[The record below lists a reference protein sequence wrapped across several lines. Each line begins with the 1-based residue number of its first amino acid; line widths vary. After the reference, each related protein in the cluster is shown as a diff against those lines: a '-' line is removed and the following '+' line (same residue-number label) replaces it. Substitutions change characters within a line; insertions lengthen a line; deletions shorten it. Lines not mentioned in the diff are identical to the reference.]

1 MTKNFREVAKFT
13 MSTADLLRDYYKRS
27 KYADVILPFTVLRR
41 LDCVLAPSK
50 NAVLKKFEEFK
61 AKLDDLSGILKKA
74 SGYNFYNTSKYDFE
88 KLLDDPNNIKLNL
101 IDYINGFSPN
111 VREIIDKFKLREQ
124 INYLDEKDLLYK
136 VVQRFA
142 DREKIDLHP
151 DSLSNHEVGYVFEE
165 LIRQF
170 NEQSNENPG
179 EHFTPREIIRL
190 MVNVLM
196 SKDKEELSKKGKIV
210 TVYDPAC
217 GTGGMLT
224 IAKEHIV
231 THINPDATIELFGQE
246 VNDETFAVCK
256 SDMLIKGE
264 NAENIKYGSSFSR
277 DGLREQTF
285 DYILSNP
292 PYGKEWKQDEDFIRD
307 ENERGSAGRF
317 GPGLPRISD
326 GQLLFLQHM
335 ISKMHEP
342 KSRELTRIVIV
353 FNGSPL
359 FTGGAGSGESEIR
372 RWTIE
377 KDLLEAIIALPNQ
390 LFYNTG
396 IHTYIWILTNKKE
409 ENRKGKIALINATD
423 MYVKMRKSLGDKRNE
438 ISESQISEITNLYL
452 ENIKN
457 GRVQIFDREEFGYRK
472 ITVERPLRFNF
483 KVEDVRIDRLYEQKA
498 FVDLA
503 VSKKKKDLEEKL
515 REEEEG
521 KKMQGEIKNRLN
533 NMDSRLYKSYDEF
546 MPVFEDTFKSSKV
559 KLTGPLKKA
568 IINALG
574 ERDKTAEIVRNKN
587 GEPEPDSELRDYENV
602 PLGED
607 IYQYFEREVK
617 PYVPDAWIN
626 EKIRDHKD
634 DKVGKVGYEINF
646 NKYFYRYE
654 PPRSIEEITTD
665 MLMLKGEIE
674 GLLKGVTK

>member
-1 MTKNFREVAKFT
+1 MTKNFREIAKFI

-61 AKLDDLSGILKKA
+61 VRLDDLSGILKKA
-74 SGYNFYNTSKYDFE
+74 AGYSFYNTSKYDFE

-111 VREIIDKFKLREQ
+111 VREIVDKFKLREQ

-136 VVQRFA
+136 VVQKFA
-142 DREKIDLHP
+142 DREKTNLHP
-151 DSLSNHEVGYVFEE
+151 DSLSNHEMGYVFEE

-196 SKDKEELSKKGKIV
+196 SKDKDELSKKGKIV

-231 THINPDATIELFGQE
+231 THINPGATIELFGQE

-256 SDMLIKGE
+256 SDVLIKGE

-277 DGLREQTF
+277 DGLKAQAF

-292 PYGKEWKQDEDFIRD
+292 PYGKEWKQDGDFIRD
-307 ENERGSAGRF
+307 EHERGSTGRF
-317 GPGLPRISD
+317 GAGLPRISD

-335 ISKMHEP
+335 ISKMHPVDGKEM
-342 KSRELTRIVIV
+342 TRITIV

-359 FTGGAGSGESEIR
+359 FTGDAGSGESEIR
-372 RWTIE
+372 RWVIE
-377 KDLLEAIIALPNQ
+377 NDWLEAIIALPNQ

-396 IHTYIWILTNKKE
+396 ILTYIWILTTKKE
-409 ENRKGKIALINATD
+409 DKRKGKIALINATD

-438 ISESQISEITNLYL
+438 ISENQILEITELYL
-452 ENIKN
+452 ENVKN

-472 ITVERPLRFNF
+472 ITVERPLRLNF
-483 KVEDVRIDRLYEQKA
+483 KTSGERIARLVEQKA
-498 FVDLA
+498 FANLA
-503 VSKKKKDLEEKL
+503 VSKRKKDLKAKL
-515 REEEEG
+515 KEEEEG
-521 KKMQGEIKNRLN
+521 KEFQEQIKRVLRD
-533 NMDSRLYKSYDEF
+533 MDNVLHKDYSEF
-546 MPVFEDTFKSSKV
+546 IMVLENAFKNAKIE
-559 KLTGPLKKA
+559 LTASLKKA
-568 IINALG
+568 LINALG
-574 ERDKTAEIVRNKN
+574 ERDETAEIVRNKD
-587 GEPEPDSELRDYENV
+587 GEPEPDSELRDYENI
-602 PLGED
+602 PLGQD

-617 PYVPDAWIN
+617 PYVPDAWIS
-626 EKIRDHKD
+626 EKVRDHKD
-634 DKVGKVGYEINF
+634 GKIGKIGYEINF
-646 NKYFYRYE
+646 NKYFYKYE
-654 PPRSIEEITTD
+654 PPRNLEEITAD
-665 MLMLKGEIE
+665 IMALKGEIE
-674 GLLKGVTK
+674 ELLERVEQ

>member
-1 MTKNFREVAKFT
+1 MTKNFREIAKFI

-50 NAVLKKFEEFK
+50 NAVLKKFEDFK
-61 AKLDDLSGILKKA
+61 VRLDDLSGILKKA
-74 SGYNFYNTSKYDFE
+74 AGYSFYNTSKYDFE

-136 VVQRFA
+136 VVQKFA
-142 DREKIDLHP
+142 DREKTDLHP
-151 DSLSNHEVGYVFEE
+151 DSLTNHEMGYVFEE

-196 SKDKEELSKKGKIV
+196 SKDKDELSKKGKIV

-264 NAENIKYGSSFSR
+264 NAENIKYGSSFSK
-277 DGLREQTF
+277 DGLKAQTF

-292 PYGKEWKQDEDFIRD
+292 PYGKEWKQDGDLIRD
-307 ENERGSAGRF
+307 EHERGSAGRF
-317 GPGLPRISD
+317 GAGLPRISD

-335 ISKMHEP
+335 ISKMHPVDGKEM
-342 KSRELTRIVIV
+342 TRITIV

-359 FTGGAGSGESEIR
+359 FTGDAGSGESEIR
-372 RWTIE
+372 RWVIE
-377 KDLLEAIIALPNQ
+377 NDWLEAIIALPNQ

-396 IHTYIWILTNKKE
+396 ILTYIWILTTKKE
-409 ENRKGKIALINATD
+409 DKRKGKIALINATD

-438 ISESQISEITNLYL
+438 ISESQILEITELYL
-452 ENIKN
+452 ENVKN

-472 ITVERPLRFNF
+472 ITVERPLRLNF
-483 KVEDVRIDRLYEQKA
+483 KTSGERIARLVEQKA
-498 FVDLA
+498 FADLA
-503 VSKKKKDLEEKL
+503 VSKRKKDLKAKL
-515 REEEEG
+515 KEEEEG
-521 KKMQGEIKNRLN
+521 KEFQEQIKRVLRD
-533 NMDSRLYKSYDEF
+533 MDNVLYKDYSEF
-546 MPVFEDTFKSSKV
+546 IMVLENVFKNAKIE
-559 KLTGPLKKA
+559 LTASLKKA
-568 IINALG
+568 LINALG
-574 ERDKTAEIVRNKN
+574 ERDETAEIVRNKD
-587 GEPEPDSELRDYENV
+587 GEPESDTELRDYENV
-602 PLGED
+602 PLGQD
-607 IYQYFEREVK
+607 IYQYFEKEVK
-617 PYVPDAWIN
+617 PYVSDAWIN
-626 EKIRDHKD
+626 EKVRDHKD
-634 DKVGKVGYEINF
+634 GKTGKIGYEINF
-646 NKYFYRYE
+646 NKYFYKYE
-654 PPRSIEEITTD
+654 PLRNLEEITAD
-665 MLMLKGEIE
+665 IMALKGEIE
-674 GLLKGVTK
+674 ELLERVEQ